1 MENLCYILS
10 YQWGLWLSHVKNTCS
25 GVVVSGHYTIRIGCS
40 GSALSWA
47 VIFSVQIL
55 LSFDLVKFGH
65 CGLSSPDQ
73 VGCKENCLSS
83 PELTGDMPL
92 LGSNFGFAA

>member
-10 YQWGLWLSHVKNTCS
+10 CQWGLWLSHVKNTCS
-25 GVVVSGHYTIRIGCS
+25 GIVVSGHYTIHIDCS
-40 GSALSWA
+40 GSTLSWA

-55 LSFDLVKFGH
+55 VSFDLVNFGH

-73 VGCKENCLSS
+73 VGCKKNCLFSS
-83 PELTGDMPL
+83 ELTGDIPL
-92 LGSNFGFAA
+92 LGSNVGFAA

>member
-1 MENLCYILS
+1 M
-10 YQWGLWLSHVKNTCS
+10 
-25 GVVVSGHYTIRIGCS
+25 SGHYTIHIRCS
-40 GSALSWA
+40 GSSLSWA

-55 LSFDLVKFGH
+55 VSFDLVKFGN
-65 CGLSSPDQ
+65 CGFSSPDQ
-73 VGCKENCLSS
+73 VGCKENCLFS